1 MPQILATARRDA
13 GAHILLIAA
22 AAALAISVFD
32 FFWTGNG
39 IHGTPGAGLVVI
51 SSALMVA
58 AAAAL
63 ILAAR
68 MSRPQRGLL
77 VVLVALDIVGT
88 AFAAYLLEADLLLAA
103 MAAAAV
109 GWIVHLASDRLRRLA
124 SDQPI
129 ARPGAL

>member
-22 AAALAISVFD
+22 AAALAISAFD

-39 IHGTPGAGLVVI
+39 IHGTAGAGLVVI

-68 MSRPQRGLL
+68 MSRPQ
-77 VVLVALDIVGT
+77 
-88 AFAAYLLEADLLLAA
+88 LEADLLLAA

-109 GWIVHLASDRLRRLA
+109 GWIVHLASDRSRRLA

>member
-1 MPQILATARRDA
+1 
-13 GAHILLIAA
+13 
-22 AAALAISVFD
+22 
-32 FFWTGNG
+32 
-39 IHGTPGAGLVVI
+39 LVVI
-51 SSALMVA
+51 SSALMV

>member
-39 IHGTPGAGLVVI
+39 IHGTAGAGLVVI
-51 SSALMVA
+51 SSALMV

>member
-39 IHGTPGAGLVVI
+39 IHGTAGAGLVVI
-51 SSALMVA
+51 SSALMV

-109 GWIVHLASDRLRRLA
+109 GWIVHLASDRSRRLA